1 MSQNESESRALLSEE
16 DRVQNAV
23 DLLIQEIRADR
34 DGAQEVAALKMLL
47 QQLRAANQHLVLAT
61 VKAQVLQEQAE
72 ERNRQQDEF
81 LAMLAHELRNP
92 MAPISNAAKLLAS
105 VADAHPM
112 LPQIQGIIS
121 RQVDHLT
128 RLLDDLLDAARLTTG
143 RVTLQKAVT
152 QLNDILAH
160 AIEVSRPH
168 IEKRRQQLDVR
179 LSKPVMINADAVRLS
194 QVFLNLL
201 INASKYTPVNGCIE
215 LSTERQDGS
224 VAVSVK
230 DNGHGIDPELQTRIF
245 DLFIQGPRQLDRS
258 EGGLGIGLSVAKA
271 ITELHGGQI
280 SVNSGGVGFGS
291 NFLVRLPVATSEEA
305 RESPPVLLPLQP
317 APPTRRILLIDD
329 NADTTMTLKM
339 VLELDGH
346 HVATACDGPTGLAIA
361 KNDIYD
367 VIICD
372 IGLPGMDGFEVVK
385 QLRRQPAKSKTLMIA
400 LSGYCQAEDRNRGF
414 GAGFDHYLVKPV
426 SGSALLNAIAACA
439 GAS

>member
-16 DRVQNAV
+16 DRVQTAV

-34 DGAQEVAALKMLL
+34 DGAQEVAALKILL

-61 VKAQVLQEQAE
+61 VKAQDLQEQAE

-121 RQVDHLT
+121 RQVDHLP

-160 AIEVSRPH
+160 AIE
-168 IEKRRQQLDVR
+168 
-179 LSKPVMINADAVRLS
+179 
-194 QVFLNLL
+194 
-201 INASKYTPVNGCIE
+201 

-245 DLFIQGPRQLDRS
+245 DLIIQGPRQLDRA

-280 SVNSGGVGFGS
+280 SVYSDGVGFGS

-317 APPTRRILLIDD
+317 ASPARRILLIDD

-372 IGLPGMDGFEVVK
+372 IGLPGMDGCEVVK
-385 QLRRQPAKSKTLMIA
+385 QLRQQPAKSKTLMIA

-414 GAGFDHYLVKPV
+414 GAGFDQYFVKPV